1 MYNGIGLT
9 TPRGSGTNGYVVRN
23 LSVLRSHETAVERA
37 QSWNAPPPK
46 HREPDGEILEHE
58 KKRKVEVQCLELQ
71 LELEDNGLDEA
82 DIDGQVQTLR
92 TKLLANLSSMQTN
105 AKSLKP
111 SDTHGIA
118 AAKKDELDRMARA
131 LGTRKDYTEGDAFD
145 KEKQEEIRR
154 RRMEERGE
162 RERQREEERTRMQ
175 AQKEK
180 WEAER
185 KERDRLRRREE
196 DRRRKEREEEMKRR
210 ERMPPP
216 PVPVYHRGDRG
227 VDRDRGRRSRSPDR
241 RGPPRDRDDYRKR
254 PSSRSPS
261 PPPRDSHR
269 RPSRSPSPL
278 PRVRRRFDSRSPPR
292 YRRSGSVE
300 PPSRGESGISGSPPP
315 HPKSTRD
322 LDKVKPR
329 SRSPRGR
336 DRRGR
341 SPSRSPSRS
350 PVRSPVRIDRRG
362 RGHTR
367 SPSPPPRGERG
378 SRRGRSPSTE
388 SDSSMSVSSRSSS
401 GSRSRSRS

>member
-145 KEKQEEIRR
+145 KEKQ
-154 RRMEERGE
+154 
-162 RERQREEERTRMQ
+162 
-175 AQKEK
+175 
-180 WEAER
+180 
-185 KERDRLRRREE
+185 EE